1 MHSQSPHPQGAT
13 PRAALLETGTIMAH
27 GQVAGH
33 EEPELQDIHKLCLPK
48 RDEKFNTNTLRPER
62 PEYATLMRTELNQG
76 WIRSLR
82 TIQGAVF
89 KKLDI
94 PPYDFVL
101 PNGNLFLISTATIL
115 FDQECSSAVVSD
127 PRTLPPLGPHELLPR
142 SAAKFDYEL
151 RPLFEH
157 MFLVDYGFG
166 EHPFKGA
173 SFFFEDFT
181 TLPDFLCFGRLIAE
195 FAYDCG
201 NDSITKPY
209 LVKASQ
215 QISRSSFYWRSER
228 SFAEIAIM
236 AYWLYTHRRE
246 ISPSEYQVGRTGYT
260 GVLQEMISEIPEKGV
275 GRLRRKLSVDVN
287 ELIPRFASGYLKEL
301 LIGAARD
308 LAAQHGLSLTT
319 SLEKEGGV
327 IPGPCSRSTHVDL
340 DGSSRHL
347 GNHESRPRSLSPRKV
362 TPPPSYEEAMKG

>member
-1 MHSQSPHPQGAT
+1 M
-13 PRAALLETGTIMAH
+13 ALLEPGTIMAH

-33 EEPELQDIHKLCLPK
+33 EEPELQDVHELCLPK
-48 RDEKFNTNTLRPER
+48 RDEEFNTNTLRPER

-89 KKLDI
+89 KKLDL
-94 PPYDFVL
+94 PPYGWLL
-101 PNGNLFLISTATIL
+101 PNGNLFLISTAMIL
-115 FDQECSSAVVSD
+115 FDQECSSVVVSD
-127 PRTLPPLGPHELLPR
+127 PKTLPPLGPPELLHLPR
-142 SAAKFDYEL
+142 PTAKFDYEL
-151 RPLFEH
+151 RPLFDH

-173 SFFFEDFT
+173 FIFFKDFS
-181 TLPDFLCFGRLIAE
+181 TLPDVLCFGRLVAE

-209 LVKASQ
+209 LLKASRK
-215 QISRSSFYWRSER
+215 IYWSSFTRRSEQR
-228 SFAEIAIM
+228 FADVAMM
-236 AYWLYTHRRE
+236 AYWLYTRRRE
-246 ISPSEYQVGRTGYT
+246 ISPSEYKVGLTGYT
-260 GVLQEMISEIPEKGV
+260 GVLQEMVSEIPEKGV

-287 ELIPRFASGYLKEL
+287 DLIPRYASGWLKEL

-308 LAAQHGLSLTT
+308 LAAQYGISLTT

-347 GNHESRPRSLSPRKV
+347 GNHESQPRSLSPRKG

>member
-1 MHSQSPHPQGAT
+1 MT
-13 PRAALLETGTIMAH
+13 H

-33 EEPELQDIHKLCLPK
+33 EEPELQDIHKLCLPQQ
-48 RDEKFNTNTLRPER
+48 DERFNTNTLRPER

-89 KKLDI
+89 KKLGL
-94 PPYDFVL
+94 PPYDWIL
-101 PNGNLFLISTATIL
+101 PNGHLFLISTATIL

-127 PRTLPPLGPHELLPR
+127 PRTLPSLGPHELLPR
-142 SAAKFDYEL
+142 SSSAAQYDYKL

-157 MFLVDYGFG
+157 MLLVDYGFG
-166 EHPFKGA
+166 EHPFKG
-173 SFFFEDFT
+173 SSIFFEDFT
-181 TLPDFLCFGRLIAE
+181 TLPDFLCFGRLVAE
-195 FAYDCG
+195 FAYHCG

-209 LVKASQ
+209 LVKASR
-215 QISRSSFYWRSER
+215 QISRSSFYARSDQ

-236 AYWLYTHRRE
+236 AYWLYTRRRE
-246 ISPSEYQVGRTGYT
+246 ISPSEYKVGLTGYT
-260 GVLQEMISEIPEKGV
+260 GVLQEMVSEIPEKGV

-287 ELIPRFASGYLKEL
+287 ELIPWFASGYLREL

-308 LAAQHGLSLTT
+308 LAAKHGLSLTT

-327 IPGPCSRSTHVDL
+327 IPGPCSRSTLVDL
-340 DGSSRHL
+340 DGSSRYL
-347 GNHESRPRSLSPRKV
+347 GNHESRPRSLSPREM
-362 TPPPSYEEAMKG
+362 TPPPSYEEAMKGQSH

>member
-1 MHSQSPHPQGAT
+1 
-13 PRAALLETGTIMAH
+13 MAH
-27 GQVAGH
+27 GKVAGH
-33 EEPELQDIHKLCLPK
+33 EEPELQDIHEICLPK

-89 KKLDI
+89 KKLDV
-94 PPYDFVL
+94 PPYGWVF
-101 PNGNLFLISTATIL
+101 PNGYMFLISTATIL

-127 PRTLPPLGPHELLPR
+127 PRTLPSLGPHELLPR
-142 SAAKFDYEL
+142 PAAKYDYEL

-173 SFFFEDFT
+173 SIFFEGFT
-181 TLPDFLCFGRLIAE
+181 TLPDFLCFGRLVAE
-195 FAYDCG
+195 FAYDCR

-209 LVKASQ
+209 LLKASR
-215 QISRSSFYWRSER
+215 QISRSSYRRSEQ
-228 SFAEIAIM
+228 SFADIARM
-236 AYWLYTHRRE
+236 AYWLYTRRRE
-246 ISPSEYQVGRTGYT
+246 ISPSEYEVGMTGYT
-260 GVLQEMISEIPEKGV
+260 GVLQEMVSEIPEKGA

-287 ELIPRFASGYLKEL
+287 ELIPHFASGYRKEL
-301 LIGAARD
+301 LLGAARD

-340 DGSSRHL
+340 DGGSRHL
-347 GNHESRPRSLSPRKV
+347 GNHESRPRSLSPRQM

>member
-1 MHSQSPHPQGAT
+1 
-13 PRAALLETGTIMAH
+13 MAC
-27 GQVAGH
+27 GQVAGL
-33 EEPELQDIHKLCLPK
+33 EEPELQEIDKLCLPE

-62 PEYATLMRTELNQG
+62 PEYATLMKTELNQG

-94 PPYDFVL
+94 PPYGFMF
-101 PNGNLFLISTATIL
+101 PNGHLFLISTAAIL

-142 SAAKFDYEL
+142 HAAKYDDQL
-151 RPLFEH
+151 QPLFEH

-166 EHPFKGA
+166 EHPFKGV
-173 SFFFEDFT
+173 SILFKDFT
-181 TLPDFLCFGRLIAE
+181 TLPDFLCFGRLVAE

-209 LVKASQ
+209 LVKASK
-215 QISRSSFYWRSER
+215 QISRNFYWRSDR
-228 SFAEIAIM
+228 AFAEIAIM
-236 AYWLYTHRRE
+236 AYWLYTRRRE
-246 ISPSEYQVGRTGYT
+246 ISPSDYKVGLTGYT
-260 GVLQEMISEIPEKGV
+260 GVVQEMVSEIPEKGA

-287 ELIPRFASGYLKEL
+287 ELIPHFASGYLREP
-301 LIGAARD
+301 LIRAARD

-319 SLEKEGGV
+319 SLEIERGV
-327 IPGPCSRSTHVDL
+327 ITGPGSCSTRVDL

-347 GNHESRPRSLSPRKV
+347 GNHESRPRSLFPREV
-362 TPPPSYEEAMKG
+362 TPPPSYEEAMKRKDQ

>member
-1 MHSQSPHPQGAT
+1 
-13 PRAALLETGTIMAH
+13 MAH
-27 GQVAGH
+27 GQVTGL
-33 EEPELQDIHKLCLPK
+33 EEPELQEIHKLCLPE

-62 PEYATLMRTELNQG
+62 PEYATLVRTELNQG

-82 TIQGAVF
+82 TIQGGVF

-94 PPYDFVL
+94 PPYGFVF
-101 PNGNLFLISTATIL
+101 PNGCLFLISTAAIL

-142 SAAKFDYEL
+142 HAPKYDYKL

-173 SFFFEDFT
+173 SIFFEDFT
-181 TLPDFLCFGRLIAE
+181 TLPDFLCFGRLVAE

-201 NDSITKPY
+201 NDAITKPY
-209 LVKASQ
+209 LLKASKE
-215 QISRSSFYWRSER
+215 ISRSFWWRSDR
-228 SFAEIAIM
+228 NFAEIAIM
-236 AYWLYTHRRE
+236 AYWLYTCRRE
-246 ISPSEYQVGRTGYT
+246 ISPSEYKVGLTGYT
-260 GVLQEMISEIPEKGV
+260 GVLQEMVSEIPKKGA

-287 ELIPRFASGYLKEL
+287 ELIPHFASGYLREL

-319 SLEKEGGV
+319 SLENEGGV
-327 IPGPCSRSTHVDL
+327 IPDPCSCTCSTYVDL
-340 DGSSRHL
+340 DGSSPHL
-347 GNHESRPRSLSPRKV
+347 GNHESRPRYLSPREV

>member
-1 MHSQSPHPQGAT
+1 
-13 PRAALLETGTIMAH
+13 MAH
-27 GQVAGH
+27 GPEAGH
-33 EEPELQDIHKLCLPK
+33 EEPELELELQDIHKLCLPK
-48 RDEKFNTNTLRPER
+48 RDEAFNTNALRPER
-62 PEYATLMRTELNQG
+62 PEYATLVSTELKQR

-89 KKLDI
+89 KKLDL
-94 PPYDFVL
+94 PPYGFVF
-101 PNGNLFLISTATIL
+101 PTGCLFLISTATIL

-127 PRTLPPLGPHELLPR
+127 PRPLPPLGPHELLPR
-142 SAAKFDYEL
+142 PAAKYL
-151 RPLFEH
+151 YKLQPLFEH

-166 EHPFKGA
+166 EHPFEGA
-173 SFFFEDFT
+173 PIFFKDST

-195 FAYDCG
+195 FAYACG

-215 QISRSSFYWRSER
+215 QISQSSFYWRSDQR
-228 SFAEIAIM
+228 FADIAIM
-236 AYWLYTHRRE
+236 AYWLYTRRRE
-246 ISPSEYQVGRTGYT
+246 ISPSEYKVGLTGYT
-260 GVLQEMISEIPEKGV
+260 GVLQEMVSEIPEKGA

-287 ELIPRFASGYLKEL
+287 ELIPRYASGYLREL

-319 SLEKEGGV
+319 SWEKKGRV
-327 IPGPCSRSTHVDL
+327 IPGPCSRSTQVDL

-347 GNHESRPRSLSPRKV
+347 GNHESRPRSLSPRKA

>member
-1 MHSQSPHPQGAT
+1 
-13 PRAALLETGTIMAH
+13 MAH
-27 GQVAGH
+27 GQVAGY
-33 EEPELQDIHKLCLPK
+33 EEPELQDIHKLCLPQQ
-48 RDEKFNTNTLRPER
+48 DERFNTNTLRPER

-89 KKLDI
+89 KKLGI
-94 PPYDFVL
+94 PPYDWIL
-101 PNGNLFLISTATIL
+101 PNGHLFLISTATIL

-127 PRTLPPLGPHELLPR
+127 PRRLPPLGPHELLPR
-142 SAAKFDYEL
+142 PADNYDYQL

-166 EHPFKGA
+166 EHPFKG
-173 SFFFEDFT
+173 SSIFFKDF
-181 TLPDFLCFGRLIAE
+181 TLPDFLGFGRLVAE
-195 FAYDCG
+195 FAYHCG

-209 LVKASQ
+209 LVKASR
-215 QISRSSFYWRSER
+215 QISRSSFCGRSDHG
-228 SFAEIAIM
+228 FAEIAIM
-236 AYWLYTHRRE
+236 AYWLYTRRRE
-246 ISPSEYQVGRTGYT
+246 ISPSEYKVGLTGYT
-260 GVLQEMISEIPEKGV
+260 GVLQEMVSEIPEKGV

-287 ELIPRFASGYLKEL
+287 ALIPRFASGYLKEL

-327 IPGPCSRSTHVDL
+327 IPGPCSRSTNVDL
-340 DGSSRHL
+340 DGGSRHL
-347 GNHESRPRSLSPRKV
+347 GNRESRPRSLSSSKV